1 MATTA
6 RINSDLLS
14 CSEAYRTASA
24 EADRTPRH
32 SISAV
37 AAVSGLTAHTLRWYE
52 RIGLLDPIDR
62 SYSGQ
67 RRYSDADLNRL
78 GFLSRLRLTGMPV
91 ADMLRY
97 VELARAG
104 DDTVEARREILVQH
118 REEVRQKIADL
129 HATLA
134 VLDYKIDIYSENRQ
148 QVPDH
153 RYEPPARAGRP
164 GQYEQQ
170 QYDQIDRKKQ
180 SA

>member
-1 MATTA
+1 MATSAT
-6 RINSDLLS
+6 INSDLLS
-14 CSEAYRTASA
+14 CGEAYRMASA

-32 SISAV
+32 SISEV
-37 AAVSGLTAHTLRWYE
+37 AAASGLTTHTLRWYE

-78 GFLSRLRLTGMPV
+78 GFLNRLRLTGMPV
-91 ADMLRY
+91 AGMLRY

-104 DDTVEARREILVQH
+104 EQTVEARREILVEH

-134 VLDYKIDIYSENRQ
+134 VLDYKIDIYSQRVP
-148 QVPDH
+148 QVGH
-153 RYEPPARAGRP
+153 VTPARDC
-164 GQYEQQ
+164 GQEHQWYEQQ
-170 QYDQIDRKKQ
+170 HDQSDRKKQ